1 VDSCA
6 RNTKCFRK
14 SSNGELHS
22 KKYYTVDRKEN
33 LSNYIYKP
41 SLVSQ
46 NDLREISK
54 RPSIPA
60 LTAKHC

>member
-1 VDSCA
+1 MHHDE
-6 RNTKCFRK
+6 KD
-14 SSNGELHS
+14 
-22 KKYYTVDRKEN
+22 YTVDSKEN
-33 LSNYIYKP
+33 SCKQIIKP
-41 SLVSQ
+41 SLVLQ